1 MNEVLFAISILY
13 GLIILICIICFFVM
27 CANVSSIA
35 NSTEYIS
42 KQLQLIEERQNKIE
56 RHLKKSPDN
65 PDEELP
71 PLPVTLPPIPND

>member
-35 NSTEYIS
+35 NSAEYIS
-42 KQLQLIEERQNKIE
+42 KQLQLIEERQKKIE

-71 PLPVTLPPIPND
+71 PLPVTLPPVPNE